1 LYYDS
6 LNGIQSTKVITLSK
20 QRRCL
25 VLTYIRPEN
34 KLNNFAGGKGPGEKS
49 VVSTL
54 YKHMRYI
61 KQHKKKPMKIT
72 RHTRREHSSRLTSTV
87 VGHSVSMETSGMT
100 NQRLT
105 YKIKAGTSQTPKR
118 RAVTAPTVCL
128 FTRATF
134 RRVRSLAPTASQR
147 ACSRWHSTQSV
158 L

>member
-1 LYYDS
+1 
-6 LNGIQSTKVITLSK
+6 
-20 QRRCL
+20 
-25 VLTYIRPEN
+25 
-34 KLNNFAGGKGPGEKS
+34 
-49 VVSTL
+49 
-54 YKHMRYI
+54 
-61 KQHKKKPMKIT
+61 MKIT

-158 L
+158 LQLQIQTHQCLSSGIRNKKSIQNEWCVFNLIHIFTIFFIILNILRFIINISMFFNVITLLNPKFRIQ